1 MTYENLDKI
10 IKQKIQSVERD
21 IPGGLE
27 ERIQTKLEQIY
38 AAPGSLD
45 NFMPG
50 KEKKTL
56 LFVGALATAAS
67 LLLAVLL
74 LITAFPSLFHPERPA
89 APGGVLGV
97 MGGAEDGAFVDSAR
111 VEGVPA
117 DTIIIDQKDPDMT
130 IIWIEKTPIMAKNS

>member
-67 LLLAVLL
+67 LLLVVLL
-74 LITAFPSLFHPERPA
+74 LVTAFPSLFQRERA
-89 APGGVLGV
+89 AASGNVV
-97 MGGAEDGAFVDSAR
+97 EDGVFVDSAQ
-111 VEGVPA
+111 VEGVSA
-117 DTIIIDQKDPDMT
+117 DTFIIDQKDPDMT
-130 IIWIEKTPIMAKNS
+130 IVWLEKAPITTKKS